1 MEEGK
6 FSIVFETVA
15 KMMASHKVN
24 LEILEANGHITPEEL
39 YDFPV
44 EANSNYGWTAGTF
57 HPKVIINK
65 KGVNYILPMP
75 KWLGNGRVV
84 RFTTKAP
91 TRTFQ
96 TIEPWEEQGQD
107 PTAGMA
113 KKESVCK
120 TCRCL
125 SACNVSNDA
134 LAYCPGYMQRDDA
147 VKKETDHVEIE

>member
-6 FSIVFETVA
+6 FSIVFETVG
-15 KMMASHKVN
+15 KMMASHKLN
-24 LEILEANGHITPEEL
+24 LEILKANGHITPEEL

-75 KWLGNGRVV
+75 KWLGDGESATN
-84 RFTTKAP
+84 AP
-91 TRTFQ
+91 TRTSQ
-96 TIEPWEEQGQD
+96 ALKGWEEQGQD

-113 KKESVCK
+113 KKV
-120 TCRCL
+120 
-125 SACNVSNDA
+125 
-134 LAYCPGYMQRDDA
+134 
-147 VKKETDHVEIE
+147 DHVEGE